1 MSAAPTLLLAATLAL
16 ASLAGGPAWAEEEER
31 REPGLA
37 IHLPG
42 SSGLLGTGSMV
53 DGELPSP
60 LFGEPSPSLRG
71 YSARFT
77 LRYASDLRQRDL
89 LGSRETRRLRE
100 VRHELTAFH
109 GLTVHGLDLAFGL
122 PYAWNLDRAR
132 VAGGSRLPGDDRD
145 GVGRVV
151 VAAKVG
157 ARIPNFV
164 VGKWAIAGLSA
175 YGIGRFPSSARARDE
190 LAELEAGLALIGPF
204 GHALRYHGNLALK
217 QRSGGHSS
225 LVFRIGGSCLPLSG
239 EDLSF
244 RFYGHFAG
252 EDHEGGAGLD
262 LDFEIGG
269 QLLLF
274 GLVTVDV
281 DLSLGV
287 LDGRY
292 LERPLRRRLE
302 GFAPTRVDPG
312 EAWTLTFGVGVV
324 L

>member
-1 MSAAPTLLLAATLAL
+1 MSAPPLLLVAAMALVSLASAAPAMAD
-16 ASLAGGPAWAEEEER
+16 EER

-42 SSGLLGTGSMV
+42 RAGLLGTGSMV

-60 LFGEPSPSLRG
+60 LFGEPSPSFQG

-77 LRYASDLRQRDL
+77 LRYAFDVRQRDL
-89 LGSRETRRLRE
+89 LHGDERRRGRE
-100 VRHELTAFH
+100 VGHELTAFH

-122 PYAWNLDRAR
+122 PYRWNLDRAR
-132 VAGGSRLPGDDRD
+132 SAGGPRLPTDDRD

-157 ARIPNFV
+157 MRIPNFV

-175 YGIGRFPSSARARDE
+175 YGVGRFPASSDQRDE

-217 QRSGGHSS
+217 QRSGGHTS

-239 EDLSF
+239 EELSF

-262 LDFEIGG
+262 LDFEVGG

-274 GLVTVDV
+274 GRVTVDL

-292 LERPLRRRLE
+292 LERPLRRRTGL
-302 GFAPTRVDPG
+302 ADARVDPG